1 MSVPFIGFF
10 DRGGPLSTG
19 ALTPMRVFFIA
30 LLGFVG
36 GTGGGIDLGLP
47 ELGGGGAFE
56 RGAAEC
62 GGTDAGDGACTGGGA
77 CAGVSGG
84 GGGSAGDGAYAG

>member
-1 MSVPFIGFF
+1 MSVPFIGFLE
-10 DRGGPLSTG
+10 RGGALSTG

-62 GGTDAGDGACTGGGA
+62 GGTDAGAGACA

-84 GGGSAGDGAYAG
+84 GGGRAGAGAYAA